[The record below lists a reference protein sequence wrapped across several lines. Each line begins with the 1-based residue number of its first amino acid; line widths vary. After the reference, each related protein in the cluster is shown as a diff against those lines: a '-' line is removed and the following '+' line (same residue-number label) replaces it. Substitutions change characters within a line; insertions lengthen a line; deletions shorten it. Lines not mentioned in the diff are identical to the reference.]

1 MPPEAHF
8 DPKQMQQAADQAA
21 ELLKVLA
28 NANRLVLMCL
38 LTQGELSVSDLEL
51 RSGISQPSL
60 SQQLGV
66 LRLKNLVVTR
76 KQGKQVY
83 YLLSNPEALALL
95 STLYALF
102 CDPQTQALQTAK
114 PTDAFQSVAANEDQP
129 L

>member
-1 MPPEAHF
+1 MPPQAHF
-8 DPKQMQQAADQAA
+8 DPKQMQQAAGQAA
-21 ELLKVLA
+21 GLLKVLA

-38 LTQGELSVSDLEL
+38 LTQGELSVSDLEA

-95 STLYALF
+95 NTLYALY
-102 CDPQTQALQTAK
+102 CDPETEQLQTTE
-114 PTDAFQSVAANEDQP
+114 PTAAFQSIAANEDQP
-129 L
+129 S